1 MRVWELGERG
11 LLALL
16 APLGYPEGAPLPPGD
31 DAGGVWLGKR
41 ALLLKTDGFLY
52 REVALRGMGPFEVGW
67 RAVAAVAS
75 DLLVKMG
82 RPLGFTLGLF
92 LPPETPVEEAT
103 ALVEGAAA
111 AAQAHGAVLLG
122 GDTNGGAEMA
132 LTASGYALAKRPLPR
147 AGLPGD
153 LVYLA
158 GDRWGK
164 TGAAIDAHQLGL
176 EVPEPFREAAFY
188 PRARREL
195 LGLSGLLSGGA
206 DSSDGLAE
214 TLWQLSEGLGLR
226 VELEA
231 LPLFPEVLA
240 YAKAEEKALSL
251 VLYGGEEFEA
261 VLFVSEE
268 NAPRLERRA
277 RRLGLPLFRAGRLE
291 EGRGV
296 RFRGVEVERKGYVHF

>member
-1 MRVWELGERG
+1 MRAADLGERG

-16 APLGYPEGAPLPPGD
+16 APLGYPEDAPLPPGD
-31 DAGGVWLGKR
+31 DAGGVWFGKG

-75 DLLVKMG
+75 DLVAKMG

-92 LPPETPVEEAT
+92 LPPESGVEEALD
-103 ALVEGAAA
+103 LVRGAAA
-111 AAQAHGAVLLG
+111 AAQAHGAPLLG
-122 GDTNGGAEMA
+122 GDTNRGTEVA
-132 LTASGYALAKRPLPR
+132 LTASGYALARRPLPR

-164 TGAAIDAHQLGL
+164 TGAAIDAHYRGL
-176 EVPEPFREAAFY
+176 EVPPEFREAAFY

-195 LGLSGLLSGGA
+195 LGLAGLVRGSA

-214 TLWQLSEGLGLR
+214 TLWQLSEALGLG
-226 VELEA
+226 VGLEG

-240 YAKAEEKALSL
+240 YAGSEEKALSL

-261 VLFVSEE
+261 VLVVPEE
-268 NAPRLERRA
+268 KAPRLERKA
-277 RRLGLPLFRAGRLE
+277 ARLGLPLFRAGRLQA
-291 EGRGV
+291 GVGV
-296 RFRGVEVERKGYVHF
+296 RFRGKEVERRGYAHF